1 MRNLVTS
8 GHQPDFIASLED
20 AFDLTTRGCF
30 AWWVQN
36 RAAFVLDQLQEIRDF
51 SLGVIAGHGVVD
63 PFALLFQ
70 DVHDRQR

>member
-1 MRNLVTS
+1 MN
-8 GHQPDFIASLED
+8 
-20 AFDLTTRGCF
+20 